1 MKKTE
6 NRGGKREGAGRKP
19 GYSPGREALSVR
31 QVKEMRAKM
40 KRRTKITGKDEN
52 DILIDWIQAV
62 DEQGDP
68 IKISVRDRITCVKL
82 WKEYTSPKITEGGEA
97 DKNIGPAFYLP
108 EQKPTLATVTDIKK
122 AKKESGES

>member
-19 GYSPGREALSVR
+19 GYRPGREALSVR

-40 KRRTKITGKDEN
+40 KASAKITGKDQN
-52 DILIDWIQAV
+52 DILIEWIQAV
-62 DEQGDP
+62 DKQGDP

-97 DKNIGPAFYLP
+97 DMNIGPAFYLP
-108 EQKPTLATVTDIKK
+108 EQKPALAAVTDIKK
-122 AKKESGES
+122 GSGES